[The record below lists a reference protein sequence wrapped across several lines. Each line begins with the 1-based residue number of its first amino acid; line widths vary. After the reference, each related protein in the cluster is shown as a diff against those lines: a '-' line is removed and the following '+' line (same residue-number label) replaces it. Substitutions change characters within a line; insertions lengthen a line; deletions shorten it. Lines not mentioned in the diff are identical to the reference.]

1 MQNTNSTRTT
11 VPKVSSPDADEIL
24 ADFQT
29 KKSFKSR
36 ETNMKDVVENLWIS
50 FISFLVFV
58 THILQVTIE
67 VYKIAKF
74 CYSKPNHA
82 KELVVTTF
90 RLIKL
95 SYDAEIWTWT
105 DMWEIM
111 RTHLIGPMTRSP
123 GESEKSK

>member
-11 VPKVSSPDADEIL
+11 APKVSSPDADEIL
-24 ADFQT
+24 ELQT
-29 KKSFKSR
+29 KKYYKSR
-36 ETNMKDVVENLWIS
+36 ETNMKDMILAI
-50 FISFLVFV
+50 FLLLCIVKNKEKKIAV
-58 THILQVTIE
+58 LCVQ

-74 CYSKPNHA
+74 SYRKPHHA
-82 KELVVTTF
+82 KELVATTF

>member
-1 MQNTNSTRTT
+1 
-11 VPKVSSPDADEIL
+11 
-24 ADFQT
+24 
-29 KKSFKSR
+29 
-36 ETNMKDVVENLWIS
+36 MKDVVENLWIS

-58 THILQVTIE
+58 THILQVAIE
-67 VYKIAKF
+67 KIAVLCVQVYKIAKF
-74 CYSKPNHA
+74 CYRKPHHA